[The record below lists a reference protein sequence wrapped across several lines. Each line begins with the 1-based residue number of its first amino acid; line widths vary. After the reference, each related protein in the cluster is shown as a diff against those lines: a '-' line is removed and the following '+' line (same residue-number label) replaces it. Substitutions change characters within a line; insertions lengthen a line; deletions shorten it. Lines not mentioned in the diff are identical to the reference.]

1 MLSKNS
7 LAYYKSLHQK
17 KYRLEHNAFLV
28 EGEKIAQTILQES
41 PEFVKTIV
49 CSEDW
54 ASNNPLFL
62 KNFEVQIA
70 SSKDFERISQLVSP
84 PPVLLE
90 LNLIENK
97 LALVD
102 TDLVLLLE
110 GIRDPGNMGTIIR
123 LADWFGIKQ
132 LVLSEDCVDLHN
144 SKTVQST
151 MGSLLRM
158 NYHLENLPKF
168 IETHQPNS
176 SAIIHAT
183 SLNGLN
189 LYAKPVEPQNPHWII
204 IGSESH
210 GISSELEQLAQSS
223 IKIPSYGQ
231 AESLNV
237 GVATGIICAYFRQ
250 QLTSR

>member
-7 LAYYKSLHQK
+7 LAFYKSLHQK

-28 EGEKIAQTILQES
+28 EGEKITQTILLES
-41 PEFVKTIV
+41 PEVVNTII

-54 ASNNPLFL
+54 ARENPGLL
-62 KNFEVQIA
+62 KDFEVQIA
-70 SSKDFERISQLVSP
+70 SGKDFERISQLVTP

-90 LNLIENK
+90 LRLIETK
-97 LALVD
+97 LTLNN

-151 MGSLLRM
+151 MGSLLRVD
-158 NYHLENLPKF
+158 YHIENLSNF
-168 IETHQPNS
+168 ITNHRSKLAPM
-176 SAIIHAT
+176 IHAT
-183 SLNGLN
+183 SLNGSN
-189 LYAKPVEPQNPHWII
+189 LYATPISLEQPHWII

-210 GISSELEQLAQSS
+210 GISPELEKLAQSS
-223 IKIPSYGQ
+223 IKIPHYGQ
-231 AESLNV
+231 AESLNA

-250 QLTSR
+250 QLG